1 MIINGNVYKIDRQ
14 TAIVSKWDKIYCELL
29 QKILDEGE
37 IFENRTGINT
47 LSIEG
52 AYFKLNVGEQFP
64 ILESKKIAIKNAL
77 SEMLWIYQAQSN
89 NVAWLNDRGNK
100 IWDEWKIDDDGIYR
114 TYFPTGQCEYDP
126 NRKVDIVD
134 INGNTLYD
142 ERNPLK
148 AESKIEGKTIKSA
161 KYFGKQYAGT
171 IGTAYGW
178 INNKF
183 KRPQYVLE
191 QLKNNP
197 NDRRMVIS
205 LWQDEYLKTA
215 VLPSCVWSSE
225 WKVYNGTLN
234 CFVHQRSADVPLGL
248 PFNVTQYAVLLS
260 LFAKVSNLKPGR
272 MAWSI
277 ADAHI
282 YVNQLDG
289 IKLQLRRYKLMLKYE
304 KLIKENDD
312 EVLQFLY
319 DKISNT
325 IDELE
330 KNNLSDNKKYDEL
343 KEEKMIFELMVTK
356 DKPMLWLA
364 DKEDFFDFDN
374 QKDNKD
380 IKILNYK
387 SAPFIKMPVAQ

>member
-1 MIINGNVYKIDRQ
+1 MIKIGKDEFSINRENVR
-14 TAIVSKWDKIYCELL
+14 VSEFDKIYCNLL
-29 QKILDEGE
+29 KRIIKEGE
-37 IFENRTGINT
+37 QVHNRTGVDTI
-47 LSIEG
+47 SIPNAMFEV
-52 AYFKLNVGEQFP
+52 NVGEEFP
-64 ILESKKIAIKNAL
+64 ILESKKVFYQNAITEL
-77 SEMLWIYQAQSN
+77 LWIYQAQSN
-89 NVAWLNDRGNK
+89 DVNWLQERGNH
-100 IWDEWKIDDDGIYR
+100 IWDEWKIDEEGYWKASQMEPDGK
-114 TYFPTGQCEYDP
+114 GGLV
-126 NRKVDIVD
+126 RKEIC
-134 INGNTLYD
+134 
-142 ERNPLK
+142 
-148 AESKIEGKTIKSA
+148 
-161 KYFGKQYAGT
+161 KYFGKEWAGT

-178 INNKF
+178 INDKF
-183 KRPQYVLE
+183 KKPQDVIWK
-191 QLKNNP
+191 LKNNP
-197 NDRRMVIS
+197 TDRRMNIS
-205 LWQDEYLKTA
+205 LWQDEYVPTA

-225 WKVYNGTLN
+225 YKVYNGTVN
-234 CFVHQRSADVPLGL
+234 SFVHQRSADVPLGL